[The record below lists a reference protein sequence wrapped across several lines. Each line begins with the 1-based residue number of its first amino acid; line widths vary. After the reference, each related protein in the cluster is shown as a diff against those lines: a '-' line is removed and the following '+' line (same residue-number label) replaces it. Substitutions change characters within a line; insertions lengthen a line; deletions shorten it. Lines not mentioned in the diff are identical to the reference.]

1 MIEQVVLS
9 HLVYNEAFARKTIPF
24 LKKEYFDDISQK
36 IVFELID
43 EYINKYNAFPTSEA
57 LHIDLGNKSG
67 LSEELYKNASG
78 VIEQLNK
85 EENTNLDW
93 LVDQAESFCKEHA
106 LHNALRESIS
116 IMGDKEGSR
125 STGMIPQLLTDA
137 LSISFDSDIG
147 HDFIEDAQSR
157 YEYYHK
163 KESKL
168 PFDIEM
174 LNKITNGGVPPKTL
188 NIILGGVNVGKTLI
202 MCHFGSTYLM
212 QGKNVLYITL
222 EMSEEEI
229 TKRID
234 ANLMDIA
241 MNDLAS
247 MSQESFMRKIAF
259 IKNKTQGRLKVKEYP
274 TAAAGAANFRHL
286 LNEYRIKSNFVPD
299 VIFVDYINICT
310 STRLKGN
317 SNHNSYTIVKAI
329 AEELRGLAVEN
340 NVPIWSATQLTRTGF
355 ASSDVGMEDV
365 AESFALNA
373 TADFLFAAIQ
383 TEQYEQLGQYMIKQL
398 KNRYNH
404 KSANKRFVVGVDTP
418 RMRLFD
424 VEQEAQD
431 DIVDDKPV
439 MDNSD
444 VGARISD
451 EMKSK
456 VNKFNKSKFSEFK

>member
-24 LKKEYFDDISQK
+24 LKKEYFDDVSQK

-78 VIEQLNK
+78 VIEQLKK
-85 EENTNLDW
+85 EEDTNLDW
-93 LVDQAESFCKEHA
+93 LVDQAEEFCKEHS

-116 IMGDKEGSR
+116 IMGDKTKEK
-125 STGMIPQLLTDA
+125 GMIPQLLTDA

-157 YEYYHK
+157 YDYYHK
-163 KESKL
+163 KEAKL
-168 PFDIEM
+168 PFDIDL
-174 LNKITNGGVPPKTL
+174 LNKVTNGGIPDKTL
-188 NIILGGVNVGKTLI
+188 NVILGGINVGKTLI
-202 MCHFGSTYLM
+202 MCHFASTYLM

-222 EMSEEEI
+222 EMSQDEI
-229 TKRID
+229 GKRID

-241 MNDLAS
+241 MNDLSS
-247 MSQESFMRKIAF
+247 MSQESFMRKVAF
-259 IKNKTQGRLKVKEYP
+259 IKNKTQGKLKIKEYP
-274 TAAAGAANFRHL
+274 TASAGAAHFRHL
-286 LNEYRIKSNFVPD
+286 LNEYRIKKNFIPD
-299 VIFVDYINICT
+299 VIFIDYINICT
-310 STRLKGN
+310 STRFKGGM
-317 SNHNSYTIVKAI
+317 HNSYTIVKAI
-329 AEELRGLAVEN
+329 AEEFRGLAVEQN
-340 NVPIWSATQLTRTGF
+340 LRMWTATQLTRSGF
-355 ASSDVGMEDV
+355 SSSDVGLDDV
-365 AESFALNA
+365 SESFGLPAV
-373 TADFLFAAIQ
+373 ADFMFAAIQ

-418 RMRLFD
+418 HMRLYN
-424 VEQEAQD
+424 VEEEAQED
-431 DIVDDKPV
+431 SIEDSPV

-451 EMKSK
+451 EVKSK
-456 VNKFNKSKFSEFK
+456 IGKFNKSKFVEFK